1 MFSMNMFT
9 WRSSDADDSINRA
22 SPDLWI
28 YWAVTVPLT
37 IITLAGWA
45 LWWKYEMSRFD
56 RDVQIASQG
65 SPTKRPG
72 PASKSSKLPSL
83 SV

>member
-1 MFSMNMFT
+1 VDG
-9 WRSSDADDSINRA
+9 SSSRA

-45 LWWKYEMSRFD
+45 MWWKYEMSRFD
-56 RDVQIASQG
+56 RDVQIAFQG
-65 SPTKRPG
+65 TEGSATERSKR
-72 PASKSSKLPSL
+72 ASKSTKLPFI